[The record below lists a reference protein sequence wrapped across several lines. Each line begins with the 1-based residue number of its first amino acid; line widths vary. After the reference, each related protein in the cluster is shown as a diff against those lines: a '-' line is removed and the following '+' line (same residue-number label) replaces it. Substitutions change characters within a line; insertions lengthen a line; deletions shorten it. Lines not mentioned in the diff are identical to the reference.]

1 MDLPNH
7 TKNQII
13 TFTLFR
19 FEGKQAFWIFGQM
32 QKSIKDYKAVS
43 GLEFFK
49 LMGSGGKNGFSKMLN
64 VNVYALLAVW
74 ESEQAASS
82 YFDESK
88 HFSRFQRRATEIWTI
103 YMKTSKAH
111 GKWSGNN
118 PFQTFEPYQS
128 GPIAVITRARI
139 KFRFLRKFWSYVPAV
154 SKNLDD
160 RDGSIFS
167 IGIGEYPW
175 LMQATFSLWE
185 DEESMRNYAYN
196 SKVHREVIQ
205 KTRTLG
211 WYSEELFANFVPYK
225 TVGSWEGKNPLRPL
239 MKESVKLLETKDLE
253 KP

>member
-1 MDLPNH
+1 MELSLDTN
-7 TKNQII
+7 KQVV

-32 QKSIKDYKAVS
+32 QKSIKDFKAVP

-64 VNVYALLAVW
+64 VNVYALLGVW
-74 ESEQAASS
+74 VSEQAAAS

-88 HFSRFQRRATEIWTI
+88 HFSSFQRRASEYWTI
-103 YMKTSKAH
+103 YMNTCKVH
-111 GKWSGNN
+111 GKWSGLN
-118 PFQTFEPYQS
+118 PFQTTQPYQT
-128 GPIAVITRARI
+128 GPMAVITRARI

-154 SKNLDD
+154 SKNMDD

-167 IGIGEYPW
+167 VGIGEYPW

-185 DEESMRNYAYN
+185 DEESMRNYAYR
-196 SKVHREVIQ
+196 SKLHKEVIQ
-205 KTRTLG
+205 KTRELG

-225 TVGSWEGKNPLRPL
+225 TVGSWESENPLMHL
-239 MKESVKLLETKDLE
+239 MGKPKLS
-253 KP
+253 

>member
-1 MDLPNH
+1 MELQSEE
-7 TKNQII
+7 KKQII

-19 FEGKQAFWIFGQM
+19 FEGKQAFWIFKQM
-32 QKSIKDYKAVS
+32 SKSIKNFKKVK

-64 VNVYALLAVW
+64 VNVYALLGVW
-74 ESEQAASS
+74 ESEAAATA
-82 YFDESK
+82 YFEDSA
-88 HFSRFQRRATEIWTI
+88 HFLEFKSRAKERWTI
-103 YMKTSKAH
+103 YMVTSKAH
-111 GKWSGNN
+111 GKWSGIN
-118 PFQTFEPYQS
+118 PFQSIQPYQS

-139 KFRFLRKFWSYVPAV
+139 KFRFLRKFWSYVPSV

-185 DEESMRNYAYN
+185 DQESMHNYAYH
-196 SKVHREVIQ
+196 SKLHREVIQ

-225 TVGSWEGKNPLRPL
+225 TIGSWEGENPLRSLINTP
-239 MKESVKLLETKDLE
+239 E
-253 KP
+253 

>member
-1 MDLPNH
+1 MESPKDQKLQV
-7 TKNQII
+7 T

-19 FEGKQAFWIFGQM
+19 YEGKQAFWIFGQM
-32 QKSIKDYKAVS
+32 QKSIKDFKKVA

-74 ESEQAASS
+74 ESEQAAET
-82 YFDESK
+82 YFEESR
-88 HFSRFQRRATEIWTI
+88 HFKEFQIRATEFWTI
-103 YMKTSKAH
+103 YMNTCKVH
-111 GKWSGNN
+111 GKWSGLN
-118 PFQTFEPYQS
+118 PFQSTQPYQS

-139 KFRFLRKFWSYVPAV
+139 KLRFLRKFWSYVPSV
-154 SKNLDD
+154 SKNMDD

-185 DEESMRNYAYN
+185 DEESMRNYAYR
-196 SKVHREVIQ
+196 SKVHSEVIQ

-225 TVGSWEGKNPLRPL
+225 TVGSWEGENPLKGL
-239 MKESVKLLETKDLE
+239 MNKEKILS
-253 KP
+253 